1 MTKIITIG
9 QTEMIRVGRD
19 YPCPICG
26 KPDWCLVFADQ
37 TKAVC
42 ARKIDLDKPQFGSAG
57 TIYDL
62 DPKKAK
68 EVTFEPSWKSQPLA
82 SISTLHK
89 VNSLVIDVL
98 GLTKEHVE
106 HLTSAER
113 GFSVETIALRGYAS
127 STKQTRQKQVDTTVS
142 HPATI
147 WEKLFVANGL
157 PKDAWRGVPGFY
169 WNENAKCPIF
179 ESKDGILI
187 PCRNSWG
194 QIVGFQVRLDN
205 VRYQAKVNE
214 AFQEGRNA
222 RTAKVFQNDD
232 GSFDWYVFAKGS
244 SHELASGTTK
254 ETSVKL
260 RSGLELTFKKGQK
273 YVFVSSAYKPEGTSA
288 KSFPHFAYSDVI
300 LEQARFSDEGKAK
313 VNLMSK
319 VDNLLVTEGLL
330 KGDITAS
337 VAKNTR
343 LSQLGSICVISMAG
357 VAAWR
362 PISDFIGKTEL
373 KKVKPIY
380 LAFDQDFEDNDS
392 VFERMYD
399 MVQDLVTKQSCTVR
413 ALIWPH
419 EKGIDDFLLKASP
432 EVKIKFKT
440 YNKQDMV

>member
-62 DPKKAK
+62 DPKKTK
-68 EVTFEPSWKSQPLA
+68 KVTFEPSWKSQPLA

-113 GFSVETIALRGYAS
+113 GLPVETIALRGYAS

-260 RSGLELTFKKGQK
+260 RSGLELTFKKGKNMSLYRQHISQREL
-273 YVFVSSAYKPEGTSA
+273 VLNP
-288 KSFPHFAYSDVI
+288 FPI
-300 LEQARFSDEGKAK
+300 LLI
-313 VNLMSK
+313 LM
-319 VDNLLVTEGLL
+319 
-330 KGDITAS
+330 I
-337 VAKNTR
+337 
-343 LSQLGSICVISMAG
+343 
-357 VAAWR
+357 
-362 PISDFIGKTEL
+362 F
-373 KKVKPIY
+373 
-380 LAFDQDFEDNDS
+380 
-392 VFERMYD
+392 
-399 MVQDLVTKQSCTVR
+399 
-413 ALIWPH
+413 
-419 EKGIDDFLLKASP
+419 
-432 EVKIKFKT
+432 
-440 YNKQDMV
+440 